1 MDNKNMTR
9 FCGMLGFAM
18 RAGRVI
24 IGADQV
30 ALALP
35 KKGKGEVKLVLV
47 SKGASDGTKKRMTTK
62 CEFYRK
68 EIRLIEM
75 DTAELGR
82 LLGKLYAPAVI
93 AITDENFAN
102 EIARALDALCA
113 PSDD

>member
-1 MDNKNMTR
+1 
-9 FCGMLGFAM
+9 MLGFAM